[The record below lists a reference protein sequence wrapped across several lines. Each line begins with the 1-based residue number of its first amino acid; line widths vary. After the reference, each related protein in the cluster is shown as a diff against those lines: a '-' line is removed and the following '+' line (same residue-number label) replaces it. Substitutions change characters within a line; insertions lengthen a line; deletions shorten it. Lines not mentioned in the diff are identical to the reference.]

1 VDCYCSAK
9 STIKLD
15 RTGPSGPE
23 RRRRWSTT
31 EKLRIVEESLA
42 TGAVT
47 SEWHADTMSIPTSFM
62 PGGDMHGAVCRTA
75 RCSKCGRE
83 RSGIRRVSNDTARNS
98 PPKHVKDAPVV
109 IDLVLRKG
117 RILRLP
123 EGVPPARAAAL
134 PDALEGLAR

>member
-9 STIKLD
+9 STIELD
-15 RTGPSGPE
+15 RTGPSSPE

-62 PGGDMHGAVCRTA
+62 PGGDLHGAVYWSHCPLQQMRTRA
-75 RCSKCGRE
+75 VWDS
-83 RSGIRRVSNDTARNS
+83 SGV
-98 PPKHVKDAPVV
+98 
-109 IDLVLRKG
+109 
-117 RILRLP
+117 
-123 EGVPPARAAAL
+123 E
-134 PDALEGLAR
+134 